1 MKQLHVFFC
10 SLVFV
15 IIIPMKKVRIIIA
28 ALAILMGGSLFAQN
42 VITSD
47 NISITIN
54 GTTTR
59 EQLWQLRQDMQVQG
73 IDFQYT
79 PRFDNE
85 RKLISIQYTVKRAD
99 GTLLGTAGND
109 QLANPAQNSKIV
121 LAKENDKFV
130 STCVGNCPN

>member
-1 MKQLHVFFC
+1 MKQLPVFFC
-10 SLVFV
+10 SHVFV

-121 LAKENDKFV
+121 LTKENDKFV

>member
-1 MKQLHVFFC
+1 MKQLPVFFC

-121 LAKENDKFV
+121 LTKENEKFV

>member
-1 MKQLHVFFC
+1 
-10 SLVFV
+10 
-15 IIIPMKKVRIIIA
+15 MKKVRIIIA

-47 NISITIN
+47 NISIIIN

-121 LAKENDKFV
+121 LTKENDKFV

>member
-1 MKQLHVFFC
+1 MKQLPVFFC
-10 SLVFV
+10 SLVLV

-99 GTLLGTAGND
+99 GTLLGSAGND

-121 LAKENDKFV
+121 LTKENDKFV

>member
-1 MKQLHVFFC
+1 MKQLPVFFC

-28 ALAILMGGSLFAQN
+28 ALAILMGGTLFAQN

-121 LAKENDKFV
+121 LTKENDKFV

>member
-1 MKQLHVFFC
+1 MKQLTVFFC

-15 IIIPMKKVRIIIA
+15 IIIPMKKVRIILA

-121 LAKENDKFV
+121 LTKENDKFV

>member
-1 MKQLHVFFC
+1 MKQLPVFFC

-109 QLANPAQNSKIV
+109 QLANPAQKSKIV
-121 LAKENDKFV
+121 LTKENEKFV

>member
-1 MKQLHVFFC
+1 MKQLPVFFC
-10 SLVFV
+10 SLVLV

-121 LAKENDKFV
+121 LTKENDKFV

>member
-1 MKQLHVFFC
+1 MKQLPVFFC

-121 LAKENDKFV
+121 LTKENDKFV

>member
-1 MKQLHVFFC
+1 MKQLPVFFC
-10 SLVFV
+10 SLVSV
-15 IIIPMKKVRIIIA
+15 IIIQMKKVRIIIA

-47 NISITIN
+47 NISIIIN

-121 LAKENDKFV
+121 LTKENDKFV

>member
-1 MKQLHVFFC
+1 MKQLPTFFR
-10 SLVFV
+10 SLVVV
-15 IIIPMKKVRIIIA
+15 ITISMKKVRIIIA
-28 ALAILMGGSLFAQN
+28 SLAILMSGSLFAQN
-42 VITSD
+42 VITSE

-54 GTTTR
+54 GTTSR
-59 EQLWQLRQDMQVQG
+59 EQLWQLRQDLQAQG
-73 IDFQYT
+73 VDFQYT

-109 QLANPAQNSKIV
+109 QLANPSQNSKIV
-121 LAKENDKFV
+121 LTKENDKFV

>member
-1 MKQLHVFFC
+1 MKQLPVFFC

-109 QLANPAQNSKIV
+109 QLANQAQNSKIV
-121 LAKENDKFV
+121 LTKENEKFV

>member
-1 MKQLHVFFC
+1 MKQLPVFFC
-10 SLVFV
+10 SLVSV

-28 ALAILMGGSLFAQN
+28 DLAILMGGSLFAQN

-121 LAKENDKFV
+121 LTKENDKFV

>member
-1 MKQLHVFFC
+1 MKQLPVFFC

-121 LAKENDKFV
+121 LTKENDKFV
-130 STCVGNCPN
+130 STCLGNCPN

>member
-1 MKQLHVFFC
+1 MKQLPVFFC
-10 SLVFV
+10 SLVLV

-99 GTLLGTAGND
+99 GTLLGTARND

-121 LAKENDKFV
+121 LTKENDKFV